1 MRAHA
6 CARQAVHSESDW
18 VGLSWNGNGNAVGS
32 RNDCIAS
39 PPPQNYAMVCDVAAI
54 EGGKRVVMR
63 GTLPRIIDHITEA
76 ETDRPTH
83 SAPPVTRIALRC
95 TVASWV
101 LTHTRRLIAVS
112 ARRIAPSSCFVPCGD
127 YPACTLLI
135 NVRLYCLGAKLHEYC
150 MLFRAR
156 CAAARVRALAHCRMR
171 R

>member
-6 CARQAVHSESDW
+6 CARQTKPFTLSRTGS

-76 ETDRPTH
+76 EIDRPTH
-83 SAPPVTRIALRC
+83 LLRLSL
-95 TVASWV
+95 V
-101 LTHTRRLIAVS
+101 
-112 ARRIAPSSCFVPCGD
+112 
-127 YPACTLLI
+127 
-135 NVRLYCLGAKLHEYC
+135 
-150 MLFRAR
+150 
-156 CAAARVRALAHCRMR
+156 
-171 R
+171 